1 MTKTSKTINEIRQ
14 ELELISDEKDKN
26 LLFYQQDPRKGVQ
39 KLVERKMK
47 LILNGKEQLLAHQQ
61 RLEIERSLYA
71 TNKIQTIAGID
82 EVGRGPLAG
91 PLVVAA
97 VILPQECDTLV
108 GVSDSKQLSHAK
120 RVEFDRLI
128 REVALDIQVVVYD
141 ASQIDQLNIYEATR
155 QAMRDAAHQ
164 LTIQPD
170 YLLLDAMTID
180 SPLPQ
185 ESLIKG
191 DQRSLSIAAASIIA
205 KVYRDDI
212 MCEYAKIFPEF
223 EFERNMGYG
232 TAGHLKAL
240 ANHGYTP
247 IHRQSFSPV
256 AQTRQVYPL

>member
-1 MTKTSKTINEIRQ
+1 MMKRTSYYFLINKTAVKVYNNLSKEGLKLSKVIKGQ
-14 ELELISDEKDKN
+14 LE
-26 LLFYQQDPRKGVQ
+26 
-39 KLVERKMK
+39 
-47 LILNGKEQLLAHQQ
+47 AHHQ
-61 RLEIERSLYA
+61 RLELEKALYA
-71 TNKIQTIAGID
+71 TNKIHTIAGID

-97 VILPQECDTLV
+97 VILPPECDELV

-141 ASQIDQLNIYEATR
+141 APQIDQLNIYAATR

-164 LTIQPD
+164 LSVQPD
-170 YLLLDAMTID
+170 YVLLDAMTID
-180 SPLPQ
+180 SDLSQ
-185 ESLIKG
+185 ESIIKG
-191 DQRSLSIAAASIIA
+191 DQRSLSIAAASIVA
-205 KVYRDDI
+205 KVYRDNI

-223 EFERNMGYG
+223 EFDRNMGYG

-240 ANHGYTP
+240 ETYGYTP

-256 AQTRQVYPL
+256 AQTHHKYQS

>member
-14 ELELISDEKDKN
+14 ELELISDEKDN
-26 LLFYQQDPRKGVQ
+26 LFLFYQQDSRKGVA
-39 KLVERKMK
+39 KLVERRIKV
-47 LILNGKEQLLAHQQ
+47 ILNDKKQIAAHQQ
-61 RLEIERSLYA
+61 RLSIERSLYA
-71 TNKIQTIAGID
+71 TNRIQTVAGID

-97 VILPQECDTLV
+97 VILPHDCDTLV

-120 RVEFDRLI
+120 RVEYDRLI
-128 REVALDIQVVVYD
+128 REVALAIQVVVFD

-164 LTIQPD
+164 LSIQPD

-180 SPLPQ
+180 SDLPQ
-185 ESLIKG
+185 ESIIKG
-191 DQRSLSIAAASIIA
+191 DQRSLSIAAASIVA

-240 ANHGYTP
+240 ETYGYTP
-247 IHRQSFSPV
+247 IHRQSFAPV
-256 AQTRQVYPL
+256 AQTRHAYQS